1 MFEKEKENLESEK
14 ERIEREEAEI
24 YERYIETLKRAKNI
38 EELDEL
44 RNSMRDDKSK
54 LFSSATILA
63 ILVIVLNSCWYIV
76 FLDKVIAMSTLIYT
90 GSFGAALLLVLGEE
104 PLINYLSTR
113 DQLKNHITP
122 EMLEDE
128 QHKDQINEEVN
139 NLREELD
146 ILRKKIKKINKE
158 LKKVKIKEEL
168 FRDENFHILNAYF
181 ERKLQEKS
189 KEVAEKKLW
198 CEKELEEYLNER
210 IDYTDISLE
219 VNPYEENTYKNCS
232 KNLTKMLSKN

>member
-1 MFEKEKENLESEK
+1 M
-14 ERIEREEAEI
+14 

-44 RNSMRDDKSK
+44 RNSIRDNKSK
-54 LFSSATILA
+54 LFSLATILA
-63 ILVIVLNSCWYIV
+63 ILGIAVNAFWYIL
-76 FLDKVIAMSTLIYT
+76 FLVKGIAMSILIWT
-90 GSFGAALLLVLGEE
+90 GGAALILLLVAAAE

-122 EMLEDE
+122 EILEDE

-139 NLREELD
+139 NLREKLD
-146 ILRKKIKKINKE
+146 ILGKKIKKINKE

-189 KEVAEKKLW
+189 KEAAEKKLW

-232 KNLTKMLSKN
+232 KKLTKTLSKN